1 MDYSEIPLTGD
12 ISLHMPFSCVYN
24 YYRTGVFAFMTS
36 FLEIYILDAFSIAV
50 SMESFGYSWH
60 LAFLEIDLQFLH
72 SKF

>member
-1 MDYSEIPLTGD
+1 
-12 ISLHMPFSCVYN
+12 
-24 YYRTGVFAFMTS
+24 MTS